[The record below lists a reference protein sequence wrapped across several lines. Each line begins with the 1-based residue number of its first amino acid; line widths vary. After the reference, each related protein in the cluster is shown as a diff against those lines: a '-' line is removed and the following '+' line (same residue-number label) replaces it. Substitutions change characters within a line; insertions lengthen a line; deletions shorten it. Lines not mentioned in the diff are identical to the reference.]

1 MAISVTEAIKPTTD
15 VLQTYDIN
23 PTDVLAE
30 DNITQTVTAPAV
42 APDDLLGIRNQI
54 YAEKGITEAQQ
65 AYLDAQKATR
75 DFKSQYDTE
84 QQELSNRPV
93 SMSKIVGTQRQHA
106 LTRQGDYANLQTAED
121 LAIQAYQMKK
131 ALADEEF
138 AFREAEIAE
147 KKQLMAQ
154 APEAGIK
161 WSDSYET
168 AIKKI
173 AKWDREE
180 QERIKKEAYKDSL
193 KAQLMAM
200 GSSTKGLSTNE
211 LEKKLKKKNK
221 AALEAAEAQANLEFQ
236 MKLEKHNADMQ
247 NINSLIAN
255 RGGSSI
261 DEQEAASWAA
271 VVSANPSMLSSVPAQ
286 YKSVVTQIVDP
297 NIFKQED
304 TRYSSKELGQL
315 RAYGIDPTD
324 TSNADQFLY
333 GDGLTPEERLQE
345 EQKKWW
351 QFWK

>member
-180 QERIKKEAYKDSL
+180 QERIKKDAYKNYL
-193 KAQLMAM
+193 KEQLLAM
-200 GSSTKGLSTNE
+200 GSSVKGLSSNE
-211 LEKKLKKKNK
+211 LEKKLKNKNK
-221 AALEAAEAQANLEFQ
+221 DAYEYAKKIEDLEYKKMLKALEDTPEID
-236 MKLEKHNADMQ
+236 EKE
-247 NINSLIAN
+247 ILIAN
-255 RGGSSI
+255 ENLIYSNLSALPKGQDGFTDPQDWKPLLEKWIEAGGSYSEFITKFSGEI
-261 DEQEAASWAA
+261 DEYGTRTTGFI
-271 VVSANPSMLSSVPAQ
+271 NPRDL
-286 YKSVVTQIVDP
+286 
-297 NIFKQED
+297 
-304 TRYSSKELGQL
+304 
-315 RAYGIDPTD
+315 
-324 TSNADQFLY
+324 
-333 GDGLTPEERLQE
+333 
-345 EQKKWW
+345 
-351 QFWK
+351 